1 MRTFRLLIVEDNDQ
15 DLALCKEKV
24 SDYIDERKREIE
36 LVACKNVEEA
46 FEKLDNSFDGAIID
60 MKLGDQGDEGNEV
73 IKRIVDS
80 YYKIPIAIFTGTPG
94 TADSDFNNIGVF
106 TKGETGY
113 EDLLDRF
120 WTIYD
125 TGLTRIMGGR
135 GTIEKTLQE
144 VFQTNILPQ
153 IQKWEEYGEKDSSRT
168 EKALLRHILNH
179 LLQLLD
185 DDEKKYF
192 PEEMYLYPPLSEK
205 TCTGSIVQPKNKDD
219 VKSKDRK
226 WYVVMNPACDLVIRD
241 NDRPKTDSIVL
252 VKIEKEESIIDDK
265 NKKDRKKLFGN
276 DYCLYYH
283 WLPKTDFFDGGFLN
297 FRKLSSLSIDEF
309 NEKFEK
315 PIIQIAP
322 FFIKDMVARF
332 SAYYAR
338 QGQPDIDIEQF
349 LQISST
355 DLTAIL

>member
-1 MRTFRLLIVEDNDQ
+1 MRTFRLLIVEDNEQ
-15 DLALCKEKV
+15 ELALCKEKV
-24 SDYIDERKREIE
+24 SDYIDEKKRDIE

-106 TKGETGY
+106 KKGETGY

-135 GTIEKTLQE
+135 GIIEETLNI
-144 VFQTNILPQ
+144 VFQKNILPH
-153 IQKWEEYGEKDSSRT
+153 IKKWEDYGKIDSNRT
-168 EKALLRHILNH
+168 EKALLRHTLNH
-179 LLQLLD
+179 LLQFLD
-185 DDEKKYF
+185 DDKDKYF
-192 PEEMYLYPPLSEK
+192 PEEVYLYPPLSDK
-205 TCTGSIVQPKNKDD
+205 ICTGSIVKPKDD
-219 VKSKDRK
+219 VKPKDRK
-226 WYVVMNPACDLVIRD
+226 LYVVMNPPCDLVIRD
-241 NDRPKTDSIVL
+241 NDRPKTDNIVL
-252 VKIEKEESIIDDK
+252 VEIEKEENIIGGK
-265 NKKDRKKLFGN
+265 REKKHKKLFSN
-276 DYCLYYH
+276 DYNFYYH
-283 WLPKTDFFDGGFLN
+283 WLPQTNFFEGGILN
-297 FRKLSSLSIDEF
+297 FRKLSSLSIEEF
-309 NEKFEK
+309 NKNYEK
-315 PIIQIAP
+315 PKIQISP
-322 FFIKDMVARF
+322 SFVKDILARF

-349 LQISST
+349 LQISPN
-355 DLTAIL
+355 